1 MILPEAQRDY
11 DFVRENQRNNVIE
24 QADNLNRKKNQDIEL
39 RNDRLILRSPNGTR
53 FSITVADNG
62 TISATSI

>member
-39 RNDRLILRSPNGTR
+39 RNERLILQSPNGTR

>member
-1 MILPEAQRDY
+1 MILPEAQREY

-39 RNDRLILRSPNGTR
+39 RNERLILQSPNGTR

>member
-1 MILPEAQRDY
+1 MILPEAQRNY
-11 DFVRENQRNNVIE
+11 DFVQENLRNNVIE

-39 RNDRLILRSPNGTR
+39 RNERLILQSPNGSR

-62 TISATSI
+62 TVSAVSL

>member
-1 MILPEAQRDY
+1 MILPEAQRNY
-11 DFVRENQRNNVIE
+11 DFVQENQRNNLIE

-39 RNDRLILRSPNGTR
+39 RGERLILQSPNGTR

-62 TISATSI
+62 TVSAVSL

>member
-1 MILPEAQRDY
+1 MILPAAQRDY

-39 RNDRLILRSPNGTR
+39 RNERLILQSPNGTR

>member
-1 MILPEAQRDY
+1 MILPEAQRNY
-11 DFVRENQRNNVIE
+11 DFVQENQRNNVIE

-39 RNDRLILRSPNGTR
+39 RNERLILQSPNGTR
-53 FSITVADNG
+53 FNITVADNG

>member
-1 MILPEAQRDY
+1 MILPQAQRNY
-11 DFVRENQRNNVIE
+11 DFVQESQRNNVIE

-39 RNDRLILRSPNGTR
+39 RGERLILQSPNGTR

>member
-39 RNDRLILRSPNGTR
+39 RNERLILQSPNGTR

-62 TISATSI
+62 TISATSK